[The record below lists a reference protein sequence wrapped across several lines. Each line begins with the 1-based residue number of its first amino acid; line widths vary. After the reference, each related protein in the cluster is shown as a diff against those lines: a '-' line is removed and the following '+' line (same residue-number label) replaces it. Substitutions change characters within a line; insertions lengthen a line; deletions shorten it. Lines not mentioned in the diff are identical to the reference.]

1 MKVSQIPFA
10 TADELVPLL
19 LATLQRLGE
28 LGREG
33 AVALARIVDDGDA
46 DFDEAADWIETI
58 ADGSLRE

>member
-1 MKVSQIPFA
+1 MNASQIPFA
-10 TADELVPLL
+10 KADELAPLL

-46 DFDEAADWIETI
+46 DFDEAAEWIATI
-58 ADGSLRE
+58 ADGDLRE